1 MINYYYYVIRHL
13 LTLSRLKHHDTY
25 AVILL
30 IRNTWGMWDIVH
42 ASSVCYTSIVP
53 TPGCIKLASFGSLLP
68 QAVAEAARCNST
80 VMEEDLDRLGSGEYS
95 DYYTTL
101 QSIGKG
107 AFGFVKMGRRNKDD
121 TQVRLIVL
129 FVYCSLCMCGYMC
142 GCVCIYLSLFIC
154 FYVCLKMTL

>member
-1 MINYYYYVIRHL
+1 MLHPSA
-13 LTLSRLKHHDTY
+13 TL
-25 AVILL
+25 V
-30 IRNTWGMWDIVH
+30 
-42 ASSVCYTSIVP
+42 SSP
-53 TPGCIKLASFGSLLP
+53 PLPGCFKLSSSGSLLP

-121 TQVRLIVL
+121 TQVRQ
-129 FVYCSLCMCGYMC
+129 FY
-142 GCVCIYLSLFIC
+142 IC
-154 FYVCLKMTL
+154 LLFYVYVWVCV